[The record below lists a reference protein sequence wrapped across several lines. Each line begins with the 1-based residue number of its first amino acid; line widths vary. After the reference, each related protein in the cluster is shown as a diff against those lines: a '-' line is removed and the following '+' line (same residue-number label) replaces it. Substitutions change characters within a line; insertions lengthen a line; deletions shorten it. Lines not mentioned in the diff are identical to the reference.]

1 MPLKQTKNIWFNDKL
16 VPWEEATIH
25 VLTYAL
31 HYGAAVF
38 EGIRAYKT
46 DDGCKIF
53 RLDEHIKRLLNSAKI
68 YRMNVPYSH
77 QELKN
82 ACQIIVS
89 SNDLNEGAYIRPI
102 AFRGYD
108 DLGLHAHDNDAIDVV
123 VAAWEW
129 GPYLGNASLNDGV
142 DACVSSWNKIN
153 PNTIPFMAK
162 ASGNYLSATLVSIEA
177 RQNGY
182 DEGILLDSKGMVSEG
197 AGENI
202 FMVKDGKHAMNFV
215 VPPMRRQGYLKS
227 HEDGGL
233 PVDPGL
239 EIAANSTSDEARVAG
254 RTLLDRPDRPTA
266 IFAMSDEQA
275 FGVMLSAQD
284 LGIRVPGGLSVV
296 GVDDH
301 DQSELVGLTTVR
313 QDVVELGAL
322 AGELLLEA
330 LAGGSVRHVEVPT
343 ELILRTSTSPPD
355 G

>member
-1 MPLKQTKNIWFNDKL
+1 MSLKQTKNIWFNNKL
-16 VPWEEATIH
+16 IPWEDATVH

-46 DDGCKIF
+46 GDGCKIF

-68 YRMNVPYSH
+68 YRMNIPYSH

-82 ACQIIVS
+82 ACRIIVS

-108 DLGLHAHDNDAIDVV
+108 DLGLHAHNNDAIDVV

-129 GPYLGNASLNDGV
+129 GTYLGNAALKDGV

-153 PNTIPFMAK
+153 PNTVPFMAK
-162 ASGNYLSATLVSIEA
+162 ASGNYLSGTLVAMEA

-202 FMVKDGKHAMNFV
+202 FMVKGGNLYTPPLSSSILDGITRDAVMK
-215 VPPMRRQGYLKS
+215 
-227 HEDGGL
+227 
-233 PVDPGL
+233 
-239 EIAANSTSDEARVAG
+239 IAES
-254 RTLLDRPDRPTA
+254 
-266 IFAMSDEQA
+266 FK
-275 FGVMLSAQD
+275 
-284 LGIRVPGGLSVV
+284 LSVIETEIPREQLYIADELFFTGTAV
-296 GVDDH
+296 EITPIKSVDKITIGTGTRGPVTT
-301 DQSELVGLTTVR
+301 QIQKAFFGLFDGSTE
-313 QDVVELGAL
+313 DSWGWLESVE
-322 AGELLLEA
+322 
-330 LAGGSVRHVEVPT
+330 
-343 ELILRTSTSPPD
+343 
-355 G
+355 

>member
-16 VPWEEATIH
+16 VPWEDATIH

-31 HYGAAVF
+31 HYGSAVF

-153 PNTIPFMAK
+153 PNTVPFMAK
-162 ASGNYLSATLVSIEA
+162 ASGNYLSGTLVAMEA

-202 FMVKDGKHAMNFV
+202 FMVKDGNLYT
-215 VPPMRRQGYLKS
+215 PPLSSSVLDGITRDAVIKIAGSLKLGVIETEIPREQLYIADELFFTGTAVEITPIKS
-227 HEDGGL
+227 VDKITIGTGTKGPVTAQIQKVFFGLFDGSTEDSWGWL
-233 PVDPGL
+233 EPV
-239 EIAANSTSDEARVAG
+239 E
-254 RTLLDRPDRPTA
+254 
-266 IFAMSDEQA
+266 
-275 FGVMLSAQD
+275 
-284 LGIRVPGGLSVV
+284 
-296 GVDDH
+296 
-301 DQSELVGLTTVR
+301 
-313 QDVVELGAL
+313 
-322 AGELLLEA
+322 
-330 LAGGSVRHVEVPT
+330 
-343 ELILRTSTSPPD
+343 
-355 G
+355 

>member
-1 MPLKQTKNIWFNDKL
+1 MALKQTKNIWFNDKL
-16 VPWEEATIH
+16 VPWEDATIH

-31 HYGAAVF
+31 HYGSAVF

-153 PNTIPFMAK
+153 PNTVPFMAK
-162 ASGNYLSATLVSIEA
+162 ASGNYLSGTLVAMEA

-202 FMVKDGKHAMNFV
+202 FMVKDGNLYT
-215 VPPMRRQGYLKS
+215 PPLSSSVLDGITRDAVIKIAGSLKLGVIETEIPREQLYIADELFFTGTAVEITPIKS
-227 HEDGGL
+227 VDKITIGTGTKGPVTAQIQKVFFGLFDGSTEDSWGWL
-233 PVDPGL
+233 EPV
-239 EIAANSTSDEARVAG
+239 E
-254 RTLLDRPDRPTA
+254 
-266 IFAMSDEQA
+266 
-275 FGVMLSAQD
+275 
-284 LGIRVPGGLSVV
+284 
-296 GVDDH
+296 
-301 DQSELVGLTTVR
+301 
-313 QDVVELGAL
+313 
-322 AGELLLEA
+322 
-330 LAGGSVRHVEVPT
+330 
-343 ELILRTSTSPPD
+343 
-355 G
+355 

>member
-1 MPLKQTKNIWFNDKL
+1 MALKQTKNIWFNDKL
-16 VPWEEATIH
+16 VPWEDATIH

-108 DLGLHAHDNDAIDVV
+108 DLGLHAHNNDAIDVV

-153 PNTIPFMAK
+153 PNTVPFMAK
-162 ASGNYLSATLVSIEA
+162 ASGNYLSGTLVAMEA

-202 FMVKDGKHAMNFV
+202 FMVKDGNLYT
-215 VPPMRRQGYLKS
+215 PP
-227 HEDGGL
+227 
-233 PVDPGL
+233 
-239 EIAANSTSDEARVAG
+239 
-254 RTLLDRPDRPTA
+254 
-266 IFAMSDEQA
+266 
-275 FGVMLSAQD
+275 LSASIVD
-284 LGIRVPGGLSVV
+284 GITRDAVIKIAGSLKLGVIETEIPREQLYIADELFFTGTAVEITPIKSVDKITIGTGTKGPVTAQIQKVFFGLFDGSTEDSW
-296 GVDDH
+296 GWL
-301 DQSELVGLTTVR
+301 EP
-313 QDVVELGAL
+313 VE
-322 AGELLLEA
+322 
-330 LAGGSVRHVEVPT
+330 
-343 ELILRTSTSPPD
+343 
-355 G
+355 

>member
-1 MPLKQTKNIWFNDKL
+1 MALKQTKNIWFNDKL
-16 VPWEEATIH
+16 VPWEDATIH

-108 DLGLHAHDNDAIDVV
+108 DLGLHAHNNDAIDVV

-153 PNTIPFMAK
+153 PNTVPFMAK
-162 ASGNYLSATLVSIEA
+162 ASGNYLSGTLVAMEA

-202 FMVKDGKHAMNFV
+202 FLVKDGNLYT
-215 VPPMRRQGYLKS
+215 PPLSSSVLDGITRDAVIKIAGSLKLGVIETEIPREQLYIADELFFTGTAVEITPIKS
-227 HEDGGL
+227 VDKITIGTGTKGPVTAQIQKVFFGLFDGSTEDSWGWL
-233 PVDPGL
+233 EPV
-239 EIAANSTSDEARVAG
+239 E
-254 RTLLDRPDRPTA
+254 
-266 IFAMSDEQA
+266 
-275 FGVMLSAQD
+275 
-284 LGIRVPGGLSVV
+284 
-296 GVDDH
+296 
-301 DQSELVGLTTVR
+301 
-313 QDVVELGAL
+313 
-322 AGELLLEA
+322 
-330 LAGGSVRHVEVPT
+330 
-343 ELILRTSTSPPD
+343 
-355 G
+355 

>member
-1 MPLKQTKNIWFNDKL
+1 MALKQTKNIWFNDKL

-153 PNTIPFMAK
+153 PNTVPFMAK
-162 ASGNYLSATLVSIEA
+162 ASGNYLSGTLVAMEA

-202 FMVKDGKHAMNFV
+202 FMVKDGKLYT
-215 VPPMRRQGYLKS
+215 PPLSSSVLDGITRDAVIKIAGSLKLGVIETEIPREQLYIADELFFTGTAVEITPIKS
-227 HEDGGL
+227 VDKITIGTGTKGPVTAQIQKVFFGLFDGSTEDSWGWL
-233 PVDPGL
+233 EPV
-239 EIAANSTSDEARVAG
+239 E
-254 RTLLDRPDRPTA
+254 
-266 IFAMSDEQA
+266 
-275 FGVMLSAQD
+275 
-284 LGIRVPGGLSVV
+284 
-296 GVDDH
+296 
-301 DQSELVGLTTVR
+301 
-313 QDVVELGAL
+313 
-322 AGELLLEA
+322 
-330 LAGGSVRHVEVPT
+330 
-343 ELILRTSTSPPD
+343 
-355 G
+355 

>member
-1 MPLKQTKNIWFNDKL
+1 MALKQTKNIWFNDKL
-16 VPWEEATIH
+16 VPWEDATIH

-108 DLGLHAHDNDAIDVV
+108 DLGLHAHNNDAIDVV

-153 PNTIPFMAK
+153 PNTVPFMAK
-162 ASGNYLSATLVSIEA
+162 ASGNYLSGTLVAMEA

-202 FMVKDGKHAMNFV
+202 FMVKDGNLYT
-215 VPPMRRQGYLKS
+215 PPLSSSVLDGITRDAVIKIAGSLKLGVIETEIPREQLYIADELFFTGTAVEITPIKS
-227 HEDGGL
+227 VDKISIGTGTKGPVTAQIQKVFFGLFDGSTEDSWGWL
-233 PVDPGL
+233 EPV
-239 EIAANSTSDEARVAG
+239 E
-254 RTLLDRPDRPTA
+254 
-266 IFAMSDEQA
+266 
-275 FGVMLSAQD
+275 
-284 LGIRVPGGLSVV
+284 
-296 GVDDH
+296 
-301 DQSELVGLTTVR
+301 
-313 QDVVELGAL
+313 
-322 AGELLLEA
+322 
-330 LAGGSVRHVEVPT
+330 
-343 ELILRTSTSPPD
+343 
-355 G
+355 

>member
-1 MPLKQTKNIWFNDKL
+1 MSLKQTKNIWFNDKL
-16 VPWEEATIH
+16 VPWEDATIH

-108 DLGLHAHDNDAIDVV
+108 DLGLHAHNNDAIDVV

-153 PNTIPFMAK
+153 PNTVPFMAK
-162 ASGNYLSATLVSIEA
+162 ASGNYLSGTLVAMEA

-202 FMVKDGKHAMNFV
+202 FMVKDGNLYT
-215 VPPMRRQGYLKS
+215 PPLSSSVLDGITRDAVIKIAGSLKLGVIETEIPREQLYIADELFFTGTAVEITPIKS
-227 HEDGGL
+227 VDKITIGTGTKGPVTAQIQKVFFGLFDGSTEDSWGWL
-233 PVDPGL
+233 EPV
-239 EIAANSTSDEARVAG
+239 E
-254 RTLLDRPDRPTA
+254 
-266 IFAMSDEQA
+266 
-275 FGVMLSAQD
+275 
-284 LGIRVPGGLSVV
+284 
-296 GVDDH
+296 
-301 DQSELVGLTTVR
+301 
-313 QDVVELGAL
+313 
-322 AGELLLEA
+322 
-330 LAGGSVRHVEVPT
+330 
-343 ELILRTSTSPPD
+343 
-355 G
+355 

>member
-1 MPLKQTKNIWFNDKL
+1 MSLKQTKNIWFNNKL
-16 VPWEEATIH
+16 IPWEDATVH

-31 HYGAAVF
+31 HYGSAVF

-68 YRMNVPYSH
+68 YRMNIPYSH

-108 DLGLHAHDNDAIDVV
+108 DLGLHAHNDDAIDVV

-129 GPYLGNASLNDGV
+129 GTYLGNDALKNGV

-153 PNTIPFMAK
+153 PNTVPFMAK
-162 ASGNYLSATLVSIEA
+162 ASGNYLSGTLVAMEA

-182 DEGILLDSKGMVSEG
+182 DEGILLDSTGMVSEG

-202 FMVKDGKHAMNFV
+202 FMVKDGNLYT
-215 VPPMRRQGYLKS
+215 PPLSSSILDGITRDAVIKIAESLKLNVS
-227 HEDGGL
+227 ETKIPREQLYIADELFFTGTAVEITPIKSVDKITIGTGTRGPVTAEIQKTFFGLFDGSIKDSWGWL
-233 PVDPGL
+233 EPV
-239 EIAANSTSDEARVAG
+239 E
-254 RTLLDRPDRPTA
+254 
-266 IFAMSDEQA
+266 
-275 FGVMLSAQD
+275 
-284 LGIRVPGGLSVV
+284 
-296 GVDDH
+296 
-301 DQSELVGLTTVR
+301 
-313 QDVVELGAL
+313 
-322 AGELLLEA
+322 
-330 LAGGSVRHVEVPT
+330 
-343 ELILRTSTSPPD
+343 
-355 G
+355 

>member
-16 VPWEEATIH
+16 VPWEDATIH

-31 HYGAAVF
+31 HYGSAVF

-153 PNTIPFMAK
+153 PNTVPFMAK
-162 ASGNYLSATLVSIEA
+162 ASGNYLSGTLVAMEA

-202 FMVKDGKHAMNFV
+202 FMVKDGKLYT
-215 VPPMRRQGYLKS
+215 PPLSSSVLDGITRDAVIKIAGSLKLGVIETEIPREQLYIADELFFTGTAVEITPIKS
-227 HEDGGL
+227 VDKITIGTGTKGPVTAQIQKVFFGLFDGSTEDSWGWL
-233 PVDPGL
+233 EPV
-239 EIAANSTSDEARVAG
+239 E
-254 RTLLDRPDRPTA
+254 
-266 IFAMSDEQA
+266 
-275 FGVMLSAQD
+275 
-284 LGIRVPGGLSVV
+284 
-296 GVDDH
+296 
-301 DQSELVGLTTVR
+301 
-313 QDVVELGAL
+313 
-322 AGELLLEA
+322 
-330 LAGGSVRHVEVPT
+330 
-343 ELILRTSTSPPD
+343 
-355 G
+355 

>member
-1 MPLKQTKNIWFNDKL
+1 MALKQTKNIWFNDKL

-108 DLGLHAHDNDAIDVV
+108 DLGLHAHSDDDIEVA

-129 GPYLGNASLNDGV
+129 GTYLGNDALENGV
-142 DACVSSWNKIN
+142 DVCVSSWNKIA
-153 PNTIPFMAK
+153 PNTIPVLAK
-162 ASGNYLSATLVSIEA
+162 ASGNYLSGTLVTMEA

-202 FMVKDGKHAMNFV
+202 FMVKDGNLYT
-215 VPPMRRQGYLKS
+215 PPLSSSVLDGITRDAVIKIAGSLKLGVIETEIPREQLYIADELFFTGTAVEITPIKS
-227 HEDGGL
+227 VDKITIGTGTKGPVTAQIQKVFFGLFDGSTEDSWGWL
-233 PVDPGL
+233 EPV
-239 EIAANSTSDEARVAG
+239 E
-254 RTLLDRPDRPTA
+254 
-266 IFAMSDEQA
+266 
-275 FGVMLSAQD
+275 
-284 LGIRVPGGLSVV
+284 
-296 GVDDH
+296 
-301 DQSELVGLTTVR
+301 
-313 QDVVELGAL
+313 
-322 AGELLLEA
+322 
-330 LAGGSVRHVEVPT
+330 
-343 ELILRTSTSPPD
+343 
-355 G
+355 

>member
-1 MPLKQTKNIWFNDKL
+1 MSLKQTKNIWFNNKL
-16 VPWEEATIH
+16 IPWEDATIH

-31 HYGAAVF
+31 HYGSAVF

-68 YRMNVPYSH
+68 YRMHIPYSH

-108 DLGLHAHDNDAIDVV
+108 DLGLHAHNDDAIDVV

-129 GPYLGNASLNDGV
+129 GTYLGSDALNNGV

-153 PNTIPFMAK
+153 PNTVPFMAK
-162 ASGNYLSATLVSIEA
+162 ASGNYLSGTLVAMEA

-182 DEGILLDSKGMVSEG
+182 DEGILLDSSGMVSEG

-202 FMVKDGKHAMNFV
+202 FMVKDGNLYT
-215 VPPMRRQGYLKS
+215 PPLS
-227 HEDGGL
+227 SSILDGITRDA
-233 PVDPGL
+233 VIK
-239 EIAANSTSDEARVAG
+239 IAES
-254 RTLLDRPDRPTA
+254 
-266 IFAMSDEQA
+266 IK
-275 FGVMLSAQD
+275 
-284 LGIRVPGGLSVV
+284 LG
-296 GVDDH
+296 
-301 DQSELVGLTTVR
+301 
-313 QDVVELGAL
+313 VVETKIPREQLYIADELFFTGTAVEITPIRSVDKITIGAGTKGPVTAEIQKAFFGL
-322 AGELLLEA
+322 FDGSTKDSWGWLE
-330 LAGGSVRHVEVPT
+330 SVE
-343 ELILRTSTSPPD
+343 
-355 G
+355 

>member
-1 MPLKQTKNIWFNDKL
+1 MALKQTKNIWFNDKL
-16 VPWEEATIH
+16 VPWEDATIH

-68 YRMNVPYSH
+68 YRMNIPYSH
-77 QELKN
+77 DQLKN
-82 ACQIIVS
+82 ACQIIIS

-108 DLGLHAHDNDAIDVV
+108 DLGLHAHNNDAIDVV

-129 GPYLGNASLNDGV
+129 GTYLGNAALKDGV

-153 PNTIPFMAK
+153 PNTVPFMAK
-162 ASGNYLSATLVSIEA
+162 ASGNYLSGTLVAMEA

-202 FMVKDGKHAMNFV
+202 FMVKDGNLYT
-215 VPPMRRQGYLKS
+215 PPLS
-227 HEDGGL
+227 SSILDGITRDA
-233 PVDPGL
+233 VMK
-239 EIAANSTSDEARVAG
+239 IAES
-254 RTLLDRPDRPTA
+254 
-266 IFAMSDEQA
+266 FK
-275 FGVMLSAQD
+275 
-284 LGIRVPGGLSVV
+284 LSVIETEIPREQLYIADELFFTGTAV
-296 GVDDH
+296 EITPIKSVDKITIGTGTRGPVTT
-301 DQSELVGLTTVR
+301 QIQKAFFGLFDGSTE
-313 QDVVELGAL
+313 DSWGWLEPVE
-322 AGELLLEA
+322 
-330 LAGGSVRHVEVPT
+330 
-343 ELILRTSTSPPD
+343 
-355 G
+355 

>member
-1 MPLKQTKNIWFNDKL
+1 MALKQTKNIWFNDKL
-16 VPWEEATIH
+16 VPWEDATIH

-68 YRMNVPYSH
+68 YRMNIPYSH

-82 ACQIIVS
+82 ACRIIVS

-108 DLGLHAHDNDAIDVV
+108 DLGLHAHNNDAIDVV

-129 GPYLGNASLNDGV
+129 GTYLGNAALKDGV

-153 PNTIPFMAK
+153 PNTVPFMAK
-162 ASGNYLSATLVSIEA
+162 ASGNYLSGTLVAMEA

-202 FMVKDGKHAMNFV
+202 FMVKDGNLYT
-215 VPPMRRQGYLKS
+215 PPLS
-227 HEDGGL
+227 SSILDGITRDA
-233 PVDPGL
+233 VMK
-239 EIAANSTSDEARVAG
+239 IAES
-254 RTLLDRPDRPTA
+254 
-266 IFAMSDEQA
+266 FK
-275 FGVMLSAQD
+275 
-284 LGIRVPGGLSVV
+284 LSVIETEIPREQLYIADELFFTGTAV
-296 GVDDH
+296 EITPIKSVDKITIGTGTKGPVTA
-301 DQSELVGLTTVR
+301 QIQKVFFGLFDGSTE
-313 QDVVELGAL
+313 DSWGWLEPVE
-322 AGELLLEA
+322 
-330 LAGGSVRHVEVPT
+330 
-343 ELILRTSTSPPD
+343 
-355 G
+355 

>member
-1 MPLKQTKNIWFNDKL
+1 MSLKQTKNIWFNNKL
-16 VPWEEATIH
+16 VPWEDATIH

-31 HYGAAVF
+31 HYGSAVF

-68 YRMNVPYSH
+68 YRMHIPYSH

-82 ACQIIVS
+82 ACKIIVS

-108 DLGLHAHDNDAIDVV
+108 DLGLHAHNDDAIDVV

-129 GPYLGNASLNDGV
+129 GTYLGNDALKNGV

-162 ASGNYLSATLVSIEA
+162 ASGNYLSATLVAMEA

-182 DEGILLDSKGMVSEG
+182 DEGILLDSTGMVSEG

-202 FMVKDGKHAMNFV
+202 FMVKDGNLYT
-215 VPPMRRQGYLKS
+215 PPLSSSILDGITRDAVIKIAESLK
-227 HEDGGL
+227 
-233 PVDPGL
+233 
-239 EIAANSTSDEARVAG
+239 
-254 RTLLDRPDRPTA
+254 
-266 IFAMSDEQA
+266 
-275 FGVMLSAQD
+275 
-284 LGIRVPGGLSVV
+284 LG
-296 GVDDH
+296 
-301 DQSELVGLTTVR
+301 
-313 QDVVELGAL
+313 VVEAKIPREQLYIADELFFTGTAVEITPIRSVDKITIGAGTKGPVTAKIQKAFFGL
-322 AGELLLEA
+322 FDGSTKDSWGWLE
-330 LAGGSVRHVEVPT
+330 SVE
-343 ELILRTSTSPPD
+343 
-355 G
+355 

>member
-1 MPLKQTKNIWFNDKL
+1 MALKQTKNIWFNDKL
-16 VPWEEATIH
+16 VPWEDATIH

-108 DLGLHAHDNDAIDVV
+108 DLGLHAHNNDAIDVV

-153 PNTIPFMAK
+153 PNTVPFMAK
-162 ASGNYLSATLVSIEA
+162 ASGNYLSGTLVAMEA

-202 FMVKDGKHAMNFV
+202 FMVKDGNLYT
-215 VPPMRRQGYLKS
+215 PPLSSSVLDGITRDAVMKIAESFKLGVIETEIPREQLYIADELFFTGTAVEITPIKS
-227 HEDGGL
+227 VDKITIGTGTRGPVTTQIQKAFFGLFDGSTEDSWGWL
-233 PVDPGL
+233 EPV
-239 EIAANSTSDEARVAG
+239 E
-254 RTLLDRPDRPTA
+254 
-266 IFAMSDEQA
+266 
-275 FGVMLSAQD
+275 
-284 LGIRVPGGLSVV
+284 
-296 GVDDH
+296 
-301 DQSELVGLTTVR
+301 
-313 QDVVELGAL
+313 
-322 AGELLLEA
+322 
-330 LAGGSVRHVEVPT
+330 
-343 ELILRTSTSPPD
+343 
-355 G
+355 

>member
-1 MPLKQTKNIWFNDKL
+1 MSLKQTKNIWFNNKL
-16 VPWEEATIH
+16 VPWEDATIH

-31 HYGAAVF
+31 HYGSAVF

-68 YRMNVPYSH
+68 YRMNIPYSH

-82 ACQIIVS
+82 ACRIIVS

-108 DLGLHAHDNDAIDVV
+108 DLGLHAHNNDAIDVV

-129 GPYLGNASLNDGV
+129 GTYLGNAALKDGV

-153 PNTIPFMAK
+153 PNTVPFMAK
-162 ASGNYLSATLVSIEA
+162 ASGNYLSGTLVAMEA

-202 FMVKDGKHAMNFV
+202 FMVKDGNLYT
-215 VPPMRRQGYLKS
+215 PPLS
-227 HEDGGL
+227 SSILDGITRDA
-233 PVDPGL
+233 VMK
-239 EIAANSTSDEARVAG
+239 IAES
-254 RTLLDRPDRPTA
+254 
-266 IFAMSDEQA
+266 FK
-275 FGVMLSAQD
+275 
-284 LGIRVPGGLSVV
+284 LSVIETEIPREQLYIADELFFTGTAV
-296 GVDDH
+296 EITPIKSVDKITIGTGTRGPVTA
-301 DQSELVGLTTVR
+301 QIQKAFFGLFDGSTE
-313 QDVVELGAL
+313 DSWGWLESVE
-322 AGELLLEA
+322 
-330 LAGGSVRHVEVPT
+330 
-343 ELILRTSTSPPD
+343 
-355 G
+355 

>member
-1 MPLKQTKNIWFNDKL
+1 
-16 VPWEEATIH
+16 
-25 VLTYAL
+25 L

-153 PNTIPFMAK
+153 PNTVPFMAK
-162 ASGNYLSATLVSIEA
+162 ASGNYLSGTLVAMEA

-202 FMVKDGKHAMNFV
+202 FMVKDGNLYT
-215 VPPMRRQGYLKS
+215 PPLSSSVLDGITRDAVIKIAGSLKLGVIETEIPREQLYIADELFFTGTAVEITPIKS
-227 HEDGGL
+227 VDKITIGTGTKGPVTAQIQKVFFGLFDGSTEDSWGWL
-233 PVDPGL
+233 EPV
-239 EIAANSTSDEARVAG
+239 E
-254 RTLLDRPDRPTA
+254 
-266 IFAMSDEQA
+266 
-275 FGVMLSAQD
+275 
-284 LGIRVPGGLSVV
+284 
-296 GVDDH
+296 
-301 DQSELVGLTTVR
+301 
-313 QDVVELGAL
+313 
-322 AGELLLEA
+322 
-330 LAGGSVRHVEVPT
+330 
-343 ELILRTSTSPPD
+343 
-355 G
+355 

>member
-1 MPLKQTKNIWFNDKL
+1 MSLKQTKNIWFNDKL
-16 VPWEEATIH
+16 VPWEDATIH

-108 DLGLHAHDNDAIDVV
+108 DLGLHAHNNDAIDVV

-153 PNTIPFMAK
+153 PNTVPFMAK
-162 ASGNYLSATLVSIEA
+162 ASGNYLSGTLVAMEA

-202 FMVKDGKHAMNFV
+202 FMVKDGKLYT
-215 VPPMRRQGYLKS
+215 PPLSSSVLDGITRDAVIKIAESLK
-227 HEDGGL
+227 
-233 PVDPGL
+233 
-239 EIAANSTSDEARVAG
+239 
-254 RTLLDRPDRPTA
+254 
-266 IFAMSDEQA
+266 
-275 FGVMLSAQD
+275 
-284 LGIRVPGGLSVV
+284 LSVIEAEIPREQLYIADELFFTGTAV
-296 GVDDH
+296 EITPIKSVDKITIGTGTKGPVTA
-301 DQSELVGLTTVR
+301 QIQKVFFGLFDGSTE
-313 QDVVELGAL
+313 DSWGWLEPVE
-322 AGELLLEA
+322 
-330 LAGGSVRHVEVPT
+330 
-343 ELILRTSTSPPD
+343 
-355 G
+355 